1 MVKYVPDRT
10 GRFAQRPHFNPEEL
24 DRECESIIHNF
35 LKENHGEVKFPV
47 STDDLTHLIERASDD
62 LDLYADLTE
71 FGPEV
76 EGVTAS
82 CAKTRPF

>member
-47 STDDLTHLIERASDD
+47 STDDLTHLIERQ
-62 LDLYADLTE
+62 
-71 FGPEV
+71 
-76 EGVTAS
+76 VTTS
-82 CAKTRPF
+82 IYTLI